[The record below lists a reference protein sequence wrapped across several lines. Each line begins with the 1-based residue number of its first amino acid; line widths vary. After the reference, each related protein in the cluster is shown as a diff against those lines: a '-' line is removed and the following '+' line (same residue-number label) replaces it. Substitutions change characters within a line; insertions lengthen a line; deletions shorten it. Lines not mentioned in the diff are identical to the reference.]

1 MSYKEYVKGMINFLQ
16 EREDMDSEELL
27 KQFSEAY
34 CLSKDDAKQMIL
46 ELISLQIFCE
56 KFGVTI

>member
-1 MSYKEYVKGMINFLQ
+1 MSNKEYVKGMINFLR

-27 KQFSEAY
+27 EQFSEAY

-46 ELISLQIFCE
+46 ELVSLQIFCE

>member
-27 KQFSEAY
+27 KQFSAAY
-34 CLSKDDAKQMIL
+34 CLNKDDAKQMIL

>member
-16 EREDMDSEELL
+16 EREDMDSEKLL

>member
-1 MSYKEYVKGMINFLQ
+1 MNNKEYVKGMINFLQ

-34 CLSKDDAKQMIL
+34 CLSKDDAKLMIL

>member
-27 KQFSEAY
+27 KQFSKAY

>member
-34 CLSKDDAKQMIL
+34 FLSKDDAKQMIL

>member
-1 MSYKEYVKGMINFLQ
+1 MSYKEYVKGMINSLQ

>member
-16 EREDMDSEELL
+16 EREEMDSEELL

-34 CLSKDDAKQMIL
+34 FLSKDDAKQMIL

>member
-46 ELISLQIFCE
+46 VLISLQIFCE